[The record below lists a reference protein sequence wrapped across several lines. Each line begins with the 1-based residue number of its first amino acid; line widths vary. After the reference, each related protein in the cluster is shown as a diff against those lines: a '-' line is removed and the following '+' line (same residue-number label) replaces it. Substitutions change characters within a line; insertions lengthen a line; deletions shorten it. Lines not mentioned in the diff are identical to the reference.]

1 MYEEVKTVSVVY
13 NTNRIRDNYN
23 TEKCRVC
30 SVSIYHVRRIGG
42 VCTCAVDGLN
52 VCVLPRLI
60 C

>member
-13 NTNRIRDNYN
+13 NTNRIHGNNN
-23 TEKCRVC
+23 TKKCRVC
-30 SVSIYHVRRIGG
+30 SVSIYHVRRMAG